1 MLVGTKLGRDLNQ
14 RLAARGFRPTP
25 QRELV
30 YNLLLAQRDH
40 PTAEKVFLRAKKAM
54 PDISMAT
61 VYNCLEALV
70 KAGLVRE
77 VLLDRG
83 AMRYCPNMHEHFHF
97 HCRVCGQV
105 VDIDFESVKMGLELP
120 RGFQAENYEIL
131 IHGTCP
137 GCAGRKTICK
147 DLVYEHSDGNY

>member
-1 MLVGTKLGRDLNQ
+1 VLVDTKLAQDLNQ
-14 RLAARGFRPTP
+14 RLAARGFRPTA

-77 VLLDRG
+77 VIFDRG
-83 AMRYCPNMHEHFHF
+83 AMRYCPNMNDHFHF
-97 HCRVCGQV
+97 HCTVCGQI
-105 VDIDFESVKMGLELP
+105 VDIDFEAVKMGLQLP
-120 RGFQAENYEIL
+120 RGFQPDNYEIL

-137 GCAGRKTICK
+137 GCAGRKTTCK
-147 DLVYEHSDGNY
+147 DLVYEHGNRNH

>member
-1 MLVGTKLGRDLNQ
+1 VLVETKIGQDLNQ
-14 RLAARGFRPTP
+14 RLAASGFRTTA

-61 VYNCLEALV
+61 VYNCLETLV

-77 VLLDRG
+77 VIFDRG
-83 AMRYCPNMHEHFHF
+83 AMRYCPNMNDHFHF
-97 HCRVCGQV
+97 HCQVCGQI
-105 VDIDFESVKMGLELP
+105 VDIDFESVKMGLQLP
-120 RGFQAENYEIL
+120 RGFQAGNYEIL

-137 GCAGRKTICK
+137 GCAGRKTTCK
-147 DLVYEHSDGNY
+147 DLVYEHGNRNH